1 MEEKLTNGFRDL
13 ARKQRQVISNYLQ
26 NYGIYLGQ
34 HRTIFRLQKHP
45 DITMTE
51 LAQLLEVSKE
61 SLSVSIKR
69 LENGGFVTKSMDE
82 KDKRRTLLRLSE
94 KGETLADACRQGFD
108 DINNAMFQY
117 FNESEKETLS
127 IYFDKMIEGL
137 EDVEVMHEENS

>member
-1 MEEKLTNGFRDL
+1 MEEKLTNRFRDL

-69 LENGGFVTKSMDE
+69 LENGGFVTKSMDV

-94 KGETLADACRQGFD
+94 KGETLADARRQGFD

-117 FNESEKETLS
+117 FNDSEKETLS
-127 IYFDKMIEGL
+127 IK
-137 EDVEVMHEENS
+137 